1 MKLSVTTAVD
11 RLGLS
16 EAYAGKV
23 RFGIGLLGILATWT
37 LIAILYPLAV
47 ASPIDTLIEMYVLL
61 VDETTLLRET
71 LSISLFRILIGFSA
85 SLILGVLIGLTMGLS
100 NRNEE
105 YLYVVVLT
113 GMMIPSLS
121 WAMITL
127 VILGLNET
135 AIILAIVLTTTPFI
149 TVTLWEGV
157 KDIDR
162 DLFEMA
168 DAFHI
173 TRRDRYRHVIGPQL
187 SPYIFSAARYGLGL
201 CWKIT
206 VIVELLGAGEGVGFQ
221 LNRQFGL
228 FNLEGVF
235 AWTMYLVVIMIFIE
249 YGIIRTI
256 SKRVFKWREI
266 GDQQWR

>member
-1 MKLSVTTAVD
+1 MSLSVTTAVD
-11 RLGLS
+11 RAGLS
-16 EAYAGKV
+16 EAYEGKV
-23 RFGIGLLGILATWT
+23 RFGIGLLGIVAVWF
-37 LIAILYPLAV
+37 LISVLYPLAV
-47 ASPIDTLIEMYVLL
+47 ASPLETLAEMYDLL
-61 VDETTLLRET
+61 VNQTTLVRET
-71 LSISLFRILIGFSA
+71 LTISLFRIVIGFSV
-85 SLILGVLIGLTMGLS
+85 SLILGVALGLVMGLS
-100 NRNEE
+100 PRNEE

-135 AIILAIVLTTTPFI
+135 AIILAIILTTTPFI

-168 DAFHI
+168 EAFDV
-173 TRRDRYRHVIGPQL
+173 TGWSKYRNVIGPQL

-206 VIVELLGAGEGVGFQ
+206 VIVELLGASEGVGFQ
-221 LNRQFGL
+221 LNVQFGL

-235 AWTMYLVVIMIFIE
+235 AWTMYLVIIMIFIE
-249 YGIIRTI
+249 YVIIRAI
-256 SKRVFKWREI
+256 SRRVFKWRDI
-266 GDQQWR
+266 GDGQWR